1 MAIIEVLFRSISMS
15 AISVSDSRV
24 VVVGAGAAGLMTALQ
39 LWLRGEQCAVIDKRL
54 GPWSATRAITL
65 HSSTR
70 EDLEAIGLADSLSAA
85 GLPSHSMDYHFKGAN
100 PGNESP
106 RLVFTRLRHTK
117 YREVLNISQEVTER
131 ILRQRLESLGCEILW
146 GTELRHLTCDD
157 GGRITATLGKRG
169 DAVEV
174 IRPEFVVGCDGAHS
188 TVRRQLGIEFV
199 GAAYDN
205 DLRMMDTVL
214 WGLPLPRN
222 RLHYLICDQ
231 HLVFLAALPG
241 DPQVPLFRVIIG
253 ELRSDGHRA
262 ETTHAL
268 FQAAFDVHFNG
279 AVIVGEPK
287 SAVSDFRLGQ
297 HIATRYSNEG
307 GNIILCGDAAHTQ
320 TIAGGMGLN
329 LALQDAINLAPK
341 LALVVKG
348 LADPSLLRSYETE
361 RRQAAIQAGEVA
373 GRVHSVIMDPRTPL
387 EQRAAA
393 AAALNDE
400 AVGMISGHRLNYR
413 TVIEQ
418 PAGLTVLEGLTAGER
433 APNVAITREQRVH
446 NQIGHYYTLLG
457 VQDEPDS
464 VAAWTKLARQVHERF
479 GERVRFTLI
488 TPPGVR
494 SDAPVPSIMAETRQF
509 HSVYGAR
516 GRNALCLLRS
526 DRYVDMRCLQDQ
538 QDALLNKLGA
548 VLT

>member
-1 MAIIEVLFRSISMS
+1 MAIIEGLIRSYFMS
-15 AISVSDSRV
+15 AISASDCRIV
-24 VVVGAGAAGLMTALQ
+24 IVGAGAAGLMTALE
-39 LWLRGEQCAVIDKRL
+39 LWLRGEQCLVIDKRP
-54 GPWSATRAITL
+54 GPWSASRAITL

-70 EDLEAIGLADSLSAA
+70 EDLEAIGLADSLDAA
-85 GLPSHSMDYHFKGAN
+85 GLPSYSMDYHFKGAN
-100 PGNESP
+100 RGMNSP
-106 RLVFTRLRHTK
+106 RLDFTRLRTTK
-117 YREVLNISQEVTER
+117 YREILNISQDVTER

-157 GGRITATLGKRG
+157 GGRITATLVRSGG
-169 DAVEV
+169 EVQV
-174 IRPEFVVGCDGAHS
+174 IRPEFLVGCDGAHS
-188 TVRRQLGIEFV
+188 TVRRQLGIELV

-205 DLRMMDTVL
+205 DLRMVDTVL

-231 HLVFLAALPG
+231 RLVFLAALPG
-241 DPQVPLFRVIIG
+241 DPEVPLFRVIIG
-253 ELRSDGHRA
+253 EFGSEGHRA
-262 ETTHAL
+262 DTTHAL

-279 AVIVGEPK
+279 AVIVDQPR
-287 SAVSDFRLGQ
+287 SVASDFRLGQ
-297 HIATRYSNEG
+297 HIATRYRNDS
-307 GNIILCGDAAHTQ
+307 GNVILCGDAAHTQ

-329 LALQDAINLAPK
+329 LALQDAINLAAK

-361 RRQAAIQAGEVA
+361 RRQAATQAGDIA
-373 GRVHSVIMDPRTPL
+373 GRIHGMIMDPRTPL

-393 AAALNDE
+393 AAELNDE

-413 TVIEQ
+413 GTASQ
-418 PAGLTVLEGLTAGER
+418 APGFTVLEGLAAGDR
-433 APNVAITREQRVH
+433 APNVAITRGQRVH
-446 NQIGHYYTLLG
+446 DQVDHYYTLLG

-464 VAAWTKLARQVHERF
+464 TATWTKLAGQVDERF
-479 GERVRFTLI
+479 GNRVRFALV

-494 SDAPVPSIMAETRQF
+494 SDAPVTSIMAETREF

-526 DRYVDMRCLQDQ
+526 DRYLDLRCLEAEQDV
-538 QDALLNKLGA
+538 LLNQLGA
-548 VLT
+548 FLT